1 MSDNVHFQHA
11 PGLYACGVERAPW
24 LSMVISSTRSPDGVT
39 CRRCRRSL
47 VFQQLSEAGT
57 DDRGDA
63 VSRLFAIED
72 ALDSDAWYTVAD
84 GVKTL
89 WRYRYPACPEVR
101 Q

>member
-47 VFQQLSEAGT
+47 VFQLRSHLAYLKLTAAAEALPAEQRSEAEPSEG
-57 DDRGDA
+57 A
-63 VSRLFAIED
+63 S
-72 ALDSDAWYTVAD
+72 
-84 GVKTL
+84 
-89 WRYRYPACPEVR
+89 
-101 Q
+101 